1 MDFIFYSCFRFTAT
15 LSREILYTPYL
26 YMLTQDSPYSD
37 VNEVETSLNEMN
49 WHWYIITTQSP

>member
-49 WHWYIITTQSP
+49 